1 VSIAAASRLAAPALF
16 AYLEQY
22 PAEDFFML
30 LSLAFAALVG
40 AEPAKPFEFKDGDRI
55 VWLGNTLVEREQRYG
70 YWETALL
77 AANADKNITVRNLGW
92 SGDTV
97 HGEARGRFDFANP
110 DACFKQLVNLA
121 LELKPT
127 VIFISYGTNEAFEGK
142 EGLPKFEKGLEKLL
156 DALKPANA
164 RVVLFSP
171 MRFQKSQSLPDPNPM
186 NANLALYRDAIKA
199 VAEKRGHYFADAY
212 QLIHVTVAPVSE
224 NGMHLDEGGYE
235 GSAPL
240 FLATLGLD
248 NPRVSTEKRETLRKA
263 VLAKNEL
270 FFHRWRPQNE
280 TYLFGFRKHEQGKN
294 AKEVAEFDP
303 LVAKAEE
310 EIAKLRKELK
320 K

>member
-1 VSIAAASRLAAPALF
+1 MFLSAALAV
-16 AYLEQY
+16 
-22 PAEDFFML
+22 L
-30 LSLAFAALVG
+30 LSTQ
-40 AEPAKPFEFKDGDRI
+40 PNDPPKPFEFKAGDRI
-55 VWLGNTLVEREQRYG
+55 VWLGSTLVEREQRYG

-97 HGEARGRFDFANP
+97 HGEARGRFDFNNP
-110 DACFKQLVNLA
+110 DMCFKQLVNLT

-156 DALKPANA
+156 DALKPAKA
-164 RVVLFSP
+164 RIVLLSP
-171 MRFQKSQSLPDPNPM
+171 MRFYRTKSYPDPIPM
-186 NANLALYRDAIKA
+186 NEKLKLYRDSIKA
-199 VAEKRGHYFADAY
+199 IAEKRDVHFADLY
-212 QLIHVTVAPVSE
+212 HVWPSFHIVSE
-224 NGMHLDEGGYE
+224 NGMHLTEDGYKHTAVPFT
-235 GSAPL
+235 GI
-240 FLATLGLD
+240 LGQKYTRF
-248 NPRVSTEKRETLRKA
+248 PETKLESLRQA
-263 VLAKNEL
+263 VIAKNEL

-303 LVAKAEE
+303 LVAKAED

-320 K
+320 

>member
-1 VSIAAASRLAAPALF
+1 
-16 AYLEQY
+16 
-22 PAEDFFML
+22 ML
-30 LSLAFAALVG
+30 LSAIFATLAIAQ
-40 AEPAKPFEFKDGDRI
+40 PAPKPFEFKDGDRI

-77 AANADKNITVRNLGW
+77 AAHADKNITLRNLGW

-97 HGEARGRFDFANP
+97 HGEARGRFDFNNP
-110 DACFKQLVNLA
+110 DLCFKQLVNLA

-156 DALKPANA
+156 DALKPTKA

-171 MRFQKSQSLPDPNPM
+171 MRFEPKLGTPDVTARNEM
-186 NANLALYRDAIKA
+186 LKQYGAVVKA
-199 VAEKRGHYFADAY
+199 VAEKRSAAFVDLFEGIPPF
-212 QLIHVTVAPVSE
+212 TAPITD
-224 NGMHLDEGGYE
+224 NGMHLTELGY
-235 GSAPL
+235 
-240 FLATLGLD
+240 TLTADRFVKALGQPCEQYLE
-248 NPRVSTEKRETLRKA
+248 RKLGALRKA
-263 VLAKNEL
+263 VVAKNEL

-280 TYLFGFRKHEQGKN
+280 TYLFGFRKHEQGQN

-310 EIAKLRKELK
+310 EIAKIRKGLK
-320 K
+320 